1 MQHMKMKDQIARREN
16 ARREI
21 AGTENA
27 RHKMQVLENVR
38 WTHVAR

>member
-1 MQHMKMKDQIARREN
+1 MKDQIARREN